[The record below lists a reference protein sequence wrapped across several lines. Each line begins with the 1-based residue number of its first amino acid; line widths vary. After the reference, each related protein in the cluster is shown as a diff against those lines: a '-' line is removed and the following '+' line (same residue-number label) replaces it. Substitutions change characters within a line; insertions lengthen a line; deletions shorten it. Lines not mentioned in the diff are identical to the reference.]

1 MLNGELVTSI
11 QEGYKLT
18 VVLVDNSGFASIG
31 ALSEAVGS
39 DGFGTHYRYRENGSL
54 GLHSEKAAGETLPVD
69 LAANAES
76 LGAYVI
82 RTSTIPEL
90 RDALERA
97 KGIDR
102 TVVIYI
108 RTNRQTVPDFES
120 QWDVPIAETSEMD
133 TVRAAREGYE
143 AEKEA
148 ERRYL

>member
-1 MLNGELVTSI
+1 
-11 QEGYKLT
+11 
-18 VVLVDNSGFASIG
+18 
-31 ALSEAVGS
+31 VGS

-54 GLHSEKAAGETLPVD
+54 GLHSGAPGKLLPVD

-90 RDALERA
+90 EDALAQA
-97 KGIDR
+97 KCIDR

-108 RTNRQTVPDFES
+108 QTNRETVPDFES
-120 QWDVPIAETSEMD
+120 QWDVPIAEVSGIEA
-133 TVRAAREGYE
+133 VRAAREGYE
-143 AEKEA
+143 AQKQA